1 MLTAF
6 RDLTLDDKWHL
17 LLAMRRELEQPVEI
31 GLVLLNV
38 EQLAGPV
45 VARYGKVARLV
56 VDLDTAVTQGE
67 RGAAARQPSL
77 RPNLDDTSTRRDL
90 GITVEKPLDD
100 RSRPGL
106 QSSGRVEGSVQVDSE
121 KWIVGRENEAGAGPA
136 SWILL
141 AGLPR
146 LVPRAPR
153 VGVCTAGSVAVD
165 LVGYLCGLAVVTPL
179 ASS

>member
-1 MLTAF
+1 MAPSSGHEARARAAS
-6 RDLTLDDKWHL
+6 RDRLGCSSTSSNWP
-17 LLAMRRELEQPVEI
+17 AQW
-31 GLVLLNV
+31 
-38 EQLAGPV
+38 

-106 QSSGRVEGSVQVDSE
+106 Q
-121 KWIVGRENEAGAGPA
+121 
-136 SWILL
+136 
-141 AGLPR
+141 R

>member
-77 RPNLDDTSTRRDL
+77 RPNLDATSTRRDL

-106 QSSGRVEGSVQVDSE
+106 Q
-121 KWIVGRENEAGAGPA
+121 
-136 SWILL
+136 
-141 AGLPR
+141 R

>member
-1 MLTAF
+1 MAPSSGHEARARAAS
-6 RDLTLDDKWHL
+6 RDRLGCSSTSSNWP
-17 LLAMRRELEQPVEI
+17 AQW
-31 GLVLLNV
+31 
-38 EQLAGPV
+38 

-77 RPNLDDTSTRRDL
+77 RPNLDATSTRRDL

-141 AGLPR
+141 AGLQR

-165 LVGYLCGLAVVTPL
+165 LVGYLC
-179 ASS
+179 